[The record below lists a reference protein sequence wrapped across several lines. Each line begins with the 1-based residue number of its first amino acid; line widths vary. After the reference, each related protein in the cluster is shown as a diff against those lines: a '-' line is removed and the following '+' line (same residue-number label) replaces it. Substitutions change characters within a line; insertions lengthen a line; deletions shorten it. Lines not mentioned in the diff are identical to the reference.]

1 MLTADFSEEGKTES
15 VMENTK
21 YAKIPTAG
29 AHTVKPKPAYD
40 FVKRVLDIACSLI
53 ALILLSPVFL
63 ILAILVKT
71 TSEGPVF
78 FAHRRV
84 GRGGKEIKIYKFR
97 SMVTNA
103 EELIKQFTPEQKAE
117 YEKNFKLENDP
128 RITKIGSFMRKTSL
142 DELPQLI
149 NILKGD
155 ISVVGPRPVMDVETR
170 IYGNYRDMLLS
181 VKPGLT
187 GFWAANGRSATSY
200 KRRRAMEIYY
210 VKNRSLLL
218 DAKIIFKTFISV
230 FKGEGAV

>member
-1 MLTADFSEEGKTES
+1 MES
-15 VMENTK
+15 VKSINK
-21 YAKIPTAG
+21 SVASSG
-29 AHTVKPKPAYD
+29 HTIEQKPVYD
-40 FVKRVLDIACSLI
+40 FFKQIFDIICSSV
-53 ALILLSPVFL
+53 ALIILSPVFL
-63 ILAILVKT
+63 ILAIAIKI

-78 FAHRRV
+78 FAHKRV
-84 GRGGKEIKIYKFR
+84 GKDGKTLNIYKFR

-128 RITKIGSFMRKTSL
+128 RVTKVGKFMRKTSL
-142 DELPQLI
+142 DELPQLL

-155 ISVVGPRPVMDVETR
+155 ISIVGPRPVMEVETE

-187 GFWAANGRSATSY
+187 GFWAANGRSCTTY
-200 KRRRAMEIYY
+200 TRRRAMEICY
-210 VKNRSLLL
+210 VKNRSVCFDL
-218 DAKIIFKTFISV
+218 KIILKTITSV

>member
-1 MLTADFSEEGKTES
+1 MKKANITDTSKAAAS
-15 VMENTK
+15 NT
-21 YAKIPTAG
+21 
-29 AHTVKPKPAYD
+29 HSVKPKPIYD
-40 FVKRVLDIACSLI
+40 FVKRVFDIVWSLI
-53 ALILLSPVFL
+53 GLIVLSPVFI
-63 ILAILVKT
+63 ILSILVKT

-78 FAHRRV
+78 FAHKRV
-84 GRGGKEIKIYKFR
+84 GKGGKTIKIYKFR

-128 RITKIGSFMRKTSL
+128 RVTKVGNFMRKTSL

-155 ISVVGPRPVMDVETR
+155 ISIVGPRPVMDVETK

-187 GFWAANGRSATSY
+187 GFWAANGRSHTTY
-200 KRRRAMEIYY
+200 TRRRAMEIYY
-210 VKNRSLLL
+210 VKNRSVLL
-218 DAKIIFKTFISV
+218 DLKIIFKTFISV
-230 FKGEGAV
+230 FKREGAV

>member
-1 MLTADFSEEGKTES
+1 
-15 VMENTK
+15 MEKANITDTSKAAASNT
-21 YAKIPTAG
+21 
-29 AHTVKPKPAYD
+29 HSVKPKPIYD
-40 FVKRVLDIACSLI
+40 FVKRVFDIVWSLI
-53 ALILLSPVFL
+53 GLIVLSPVFI
-63 ILAILVKT
+63 ILSILVKT

-78 FAHRRV
+78 FAHKRV
-84 GRGGKEIKIYKFR
+84 GKGGKTIKIYKFR

-128 RITKIGSFMRKTSL
+128 RVTKVGKFMRKTSL

-155 ISVVGPRPVMDVETR
+155 ISVVGPRPVMDVETK

-187 GFWAANGRSATSY
+187 GFWAANGRSHTTY
-200 KRRRAMEIYY
+200 TRRRAMEIYY
-210 VKNRSLLL
+210 VKNRSVLL
-218 DAKIIFKTFISV
+218 DLKIIFKTFISV
-230 FKGEGAV
+230 FKREGAV